1 MMRPAA
7 LVSIAVLV
15 VALVLGPLA
24 AVPAWAHGV
33 PASVLNLVPT
43 VSVGDAHLLVALGA
57 MVGLGL
63 GRRRRL
69 ALALAVALPLLGFEI
84 GLHSVHHLDD
94 PEHASQCV
102 VASATTHVNGTLVD
116 APRPITPIEYTPQ
129 PAPVAPAVAAPHR
142 SLAPHESRAP
152 PIVLA

>member
-1 MMRPAA
+1 MRPAA

-15 VALVLGPLA
+15 VALVLWPLA
-24 AVPAWAHGV
+24 AAPAWAHDGR
-33 PASVLNLVPT
+33 ASVLDLVPT
-43 VSVGDAHLLVALGA
+43 ANAGDAHLLVVLGA
-57 MVGLGL
+57 VVGLGL

-84 GLHSVHHLDD
+84 GLHSVHHLGD

-116 APRPITPIEYTPQ
+116 APRPIIPVEYTPQ
-129 PAPVAPAVAAPHR
+129 PAPVAPAVAAPRR
-142 SLAPHESRAP
+142 SLAPHEGRAP